1 MRGGSFVEDSQ
12 FTPGDR
18 GSIYKPRRWFNAL
31 SPRYL
36 SFGFI
41 SPYMKLKDTE
51 LMKEED
57 LPEIPLKD
65 DPFRLGRH
73 LEESLRREERSAI
86 LGRREPSLMRALL
99 RAYYPFIIIC
109 IFSLTVI
116 DIIRFSVGFIIKRI
130 VADLQK
136 PMPLRDADKINSV
149 VNFLMVFVI
158 MVFSSI
164 SIPHIVFFQ
173 YRYIFRI
180 YASLATNI
188 LWRGLKKSGGLL
200 VRRSIEKNGLIPPY
214 VMDMKLIEKIKGER
228 PGSSGILGSLSSLL
242 GGSVERK
249 DSPLVEVEMKGS
261 PENEREGGASPSVG
275 GEDVFM
281 AGNSHA
287 IRLNYINIYNVMMG
301 DLFPCS
307 ILLGNLISVILFPLR
322 VLLAS
327 YAISMILKSSLPS
340 RDNNL
345 GWIVNVSLISCIATL
360 TLFISI
366 SAIFQVRSGFLR
378 KPLFYAKD
386 CRLDELRYILSN
398 IRTIKLLNWESF
410 VYRNLVELRTYEMY
424 WRGKRLWLSGFS
436 EIFSFCS
443 SYFSQAVLFTCFGML
458 FKKYFGQFSIPATAT
473 VPIIF
478 SLNTLFTSVSML
490 PDELGY
496 VVQGFVSL
504 CRIQTFLFSRMY
516 DYPLLKDREFAT
528 PWQDGKKRTV
538 PCGVIKRGACS
549 FNQEEVARLWEQE
562 REVLERDFQR
572 VALWYVNATFVRQIY
587 DDPVYRYLHQLG
599 YLRSCGGMDLVY
611 KQLCDRRAEKE
622 GESCVLDVENGGDTA
637 ESAARQ
643 EGGGCSHLVNMTTL
657 TEIASF
663 RKKSSF
669 DRQNVEKILKYF
681 EVAHMTSSLENW
693 PSFDLDVGPESDF
706 RMLGKLSPC
715 LVNLNIKV
723 DYGDLCFIVGDHGS
737 GKTTFVDALLGDLF
751 RIKGDTY
758 LGTEICGEKGDVT
771 ERNVDI
777 VNSNPWIPF
786 GTFKEV
792 ILAGREYDSEVMECV
807 VQVCQLVTDLKMW
820 QLGYN
825 HLIEEYGNNL
835 SNGQRARVS
844 LARSIYRSSS
854 PGGGGSCDAAGAR
867 GRRRRLIC
875 MDSIFEHMDPNVT
888 LSILSCLFSSGTLF
902 REGEEKKK
910 GPAVLKYD
918 ERVLDLVI
926 PSRRREDHAVFIT
939 LNEPTLT
946 YIIRRSGFQTD
957 FKLRF
962 FRISEMTIKELTSEE
977 LAEMVSRSADGLD
990 SQSGTEGRLSDSL
1003 SFSFSSFVD
1012 IEEAGVEDSLRL
1024 PVHGQSRGDEDS
1036 AGSVEHSGD
1045 VGRSEDLEAIR
1056 QASAES
1062 GLHLSGGCSSSR
1074 RNSLSN
1080 PRICL
1085 GENGLLKAMEIEVSK
1100 LISRSGGS
1108 SVAMGMSADSDS
1120 VLRGGGRA
1128 ISDEA
1133 PGIFDENFLELSGH
1147 VKLESYSWYLFGF
1160 FGKKNIISLLVL
1172 FMMLSLLICSIDTIV
1187 ILWSGT
1193 DLDMR
1198 RDMILKKKFDHQ
1210 TISSFGLKYMMIFI
1224 AVTVIASVTKVV
1236 TTYIEI
1242 NSILKSA
1249 IVLHNKILF
1258 EMIISPLTFFD
1269 SLDSQSLVNI
1279 FSMDLGIIDGELNL
1293 GIILKFFSA
1302 MASQGFI
1309 IWSSPICLVIYPFLI
1324 WYYFKYIFKPT
1335 RIQTRESYRFLLN
1348 TYGPLCNKTECNIR
1362 GSSTIRNMGFQDHYK
1377 RDTSNIL
1384 YILQRTFYYSYAIGI
1399 WRLIRTLFFGILLM
1413 FILFICPTISR
1424 ILNFQLPLWI
1434 TRFAHSFQSAILSSF
1449 LVLSLSIIIAFPNT
1463 ITALITDFIDLEK
1476 NMCSVQRF
1484 QILEKQIN
1492 HAIFVERNKSLSSI
1506 GTFSEAN
1513 RSTSLDKTLSSPQAA
1528 NPEDD
1533 DSHTRGLVINNIV
1546 MSYHNNSNV
1555 IFDHLFMSVQP
1566 GEHIGLIGR
1575 TGSGK
1580 SSLFQCILGNY
1591 KLDNGFISLDGV
1603 NIELTSNNYPPGHV
1617 QGNDDGVVAGF
1628 GAGIVSHLIDITPRQ
1643 TYGHSAFE
1651 EHLREIHKSSVG
1663 RNRFIGY
1670 IPQNSIFINNWR
1682 VRDYIDPF
1690 REFSDEEIW
1699 KAVEDLRF
1707 EPLFKDLPKGL
1718 ESVVYSDSYSEGVDK
1733 MMKGRRGGGRRVS
1746 AVLRSWSC
1754 GSSNAIGDNKDLG
1767 RRNEFNHI
1775 NHRYLF
1781 SLSQLRLISL
1791 LRVYLNSSK
1800 YKLILVDEPPII
1812 HNKENNSHQAR
1823 KKEPK
1828 RASQNNVINIRF
1840 HQEKFRQA
1848 SGNNRRQINIKFTN
1862 NSHCHDDDASS
1873 HYCRDHQDEDSRDGL
1888 NGGTQDDKGIDSTC
1902 NIPSISYL
1910 ISKYFKHCI
1919 VIIIAHHMES
1929 IEFCDKVYI
1938 MGKGKIEKVIDL
1950 KETNNSDNLQ
1960 NIFKLIQS

>member
-1 MRGGSFVEDSQ
+1 MAQVGPCKDAGQLPPEAC
-12 FTPGDR
+12 
-18 GSIYKPRRWFNAL
+18 GSIYKPRRWFHAL

-65 DPFRLGRH
+65 DPFKLGRH

-86 LGRREPSLMRALL
+86 LNKREPSLMRALL

-109 IFSLTVI
+109 IFSLTII

-136 PMPLRDADKINSV
+136 PMPLKDADKTGSII
-149 VNFLMVFVI
+149 NFLMVFII
-158 MVFSSI
+158 MLFSSI

-200 VRRSIEKNGLIPPY
+200 VRKSIDKNGLMPPY
-214 VMDMKLIEKIKGER
+214 VMDVKLMEQINSQGSYSRRFGRLWSMFTRSKT
-228 PGSSGILGSLSSLL
+228 GSSSPRNIEMRNSSLK
-242 GGSVERK
+242 K
-249 DSPLVEVEMKGS
+249 DSGVSGSIKSQDNDTLKGYHQ
-261 PENEREGGASPSVG
+261 G
-275 GEDVFM
+275 
-281 AGNSHA
+281 HA
-287 IRLNYINIYNVMMG
+287 VRLNYINIYNVMMG

-322 VLLAS
+322 VMLAS
-327 YAISMILKSSLPS
+327 YAISMILKTSLPS

-345 GWIVNVSLISCIATL
+345 GWIINVSLISCISTL

-386 CRLDELRYILSN
+386 CRLDELRYVLSN

-410 VYRNLVELRTYEMY
+410 VYKNLVELRTYEMY
-424 WRGKRLWLSGFS
+424 WRGRRLWLSGFS

-458 FKKYFGQFSIPATAT
+458 FKRYFGQFSIPATAT

-504 CRIQTFLFSRMY
+504 GRIQRFLFSRIY
-516 DYPLLKDREFAT
+516 DYPLLMDREFI
-528 PWQDGKKRTV
+528 PSKSSKDSH
-538 PCGVIKRGACS
+538 CGVVKSCS
-549 FNQEEVARLWEQE
+549 NMIDQEEVREAQKME
-562 REVLERDFQR
+562 REVIVGTFNQ
-572 VALWYVNATFVRQIY
+572 VALWFIDATFVRQIY

-599 YLRSCGGMDLVY
+599 SLRTCGGMDLVF
-611 KQLCDRRAEKE
+611 KQINDRKSSK
-622 GESCVLDVENGGDTA
+622 ESCVLELDRSETIRD
-637 ESAARQ
+637 R
-643 EGGGCSHLVNMTTL
+643 SHLVNLTTL

-669 DRQNVEKILKYF
+669 DRQNIEKILQYF
-681 EVAHMTSSLENW
+681 ETAHTSNSLENW
-693 PSFDLDVGPESDF
+693 RSFELNVNSESDF
-706 RMLGKLSPC
+706 KMLGRLNPC
-715 LVNLNIKV
+715 LVDLNIKV
-723 DYGDLCFIVGDHGS
+723 SYGEICFIVGDHGS
-737 GKTTFVDALLGDLF
+737 GKTTFIEAILGDLF
-751 RIKGDTY
+751 RIRGDTY
-758 LGTEICGEKGDVT
+758 IGTEMIGVNNVI
-771 ERNVDI
+771 ERNVDVI
-777 VNSNPWIPF
+777 NSNPWIPY
-786 GTFKEV
+786 GTFREI
-792 ILAGREYDSEVMECV
+792 ILAGREYDSEIMECV
-807 VQVCQLVTDLKMW
+807 VQVCQLITDLKMW

-835 SNGQRARVS
+835 SNGQKARVS
-844 LARSIYRSSS
+844 LARSIYQNYCLTSS
-854 PGGGGSCDAAGAR
+854 PDK
-867 GRRRRLIC
+867 RRIIC

-888 LSILSCLFSSGTLF
+888 IGILNSLFSAKMHQESSIF
-902 REGEEKKK
+902 N
-910 GPAVLKYD
+910 KYED
-918 ERVLDLVI
+918 RVLDMVI
-926 PSRRREDHAVFIT
+926 PSRRQGDHAVFIT
-939 LNEPTLT
+939 LNEPTLN
-946 YIIRRSGFQTD
+946 YIMRGGHFSTD

-962 FRISEMTIKELTSEE
+962 FRICEMTLRELTCDQLEEIISKSAEDFDSVPRFIKESSFSEGLSSYRDRLDDQKALEKPQDSNLCAGLT
-977 LAEMVSRSADGLD
+977 
-990 SQSGTEGRLSDSL
+990 QSGCEEQEGPS
-1003 SFSFSSFVD
+1003 
-1012 IEEAGVEDSLRL
+1012 
-1024 PVHGQSRGDEDS
+1024 
-1036 AGSVEHSGD
+1036 
-1045 VGRSEDLEAIR
+1045 DLEIIR
-1056 QASAES
+1056 QASKDVGQSCAN
-1062 GLHLSGGCSSSR
+1062 SR
-1074 RNSLSN
+1074 RNSLST

-1085 GENGLLKAMEIEVSK
+1085 GENGLLKAMEIEVGK
-1100 LISRSGGS
+1100 LVTRSENEGAIGCS
-1108 SVAMGMSADSDS
+1108 QTSPGDLAYAQAMDNNN
-1120 VLRGGGRA
+1120 
-1128 ISDEA
+1128 
-1133 PGIFDENFLELSGH
+1133 IFYENFLELSGH

-1172 FMMLSLLICSIDTIV
+1172 FIMLSLLICSIDTVV

-1198 RDMILKKKFDHQ
+1198 REMMIKKHFDHQ
-1210 TISSFGLKYMMIFI
+1210 AISNLGFKYMMIFI
-1224 AVTVIASVTKVV
+1224 GITFIAFITKIAA
-1236 TTYIEI
+1236 TCIEV

-1249 IVLHNKILF
+1249 IVLHNKILY

-1309 IWSSPICLVIYPFLI
+1309 IWSSPICILIYPFLF

-1362 GSSTIRNMGFQDHYK
+1362 GSSTIRNMGFQDYYK

-1424 ILNFQLPLWI
+1424 ILNFELPIWV
-1434 TRFAHSFQSAILSSF
+1434 TRFAHGFQSALLSSF

-1484 QILEKQIN
+1484 QILEKQIK
-1492 HAIFVERNKSLSSI
+1492 HAISLENNKSLSSI
-1506 GTFSEAN
+1506 GTFSE
-1513 RSTSLDKTLSSPQAA
+1513 TGIKDGIDPLLSSSRSIRFQ
-1528 NPEDD
+1528 DQ
-1533 DSHTRGLVINNIV
+1533 SRGLLINNIV
-1546 MSYHNNSNV
+1546 MSYCNNKNV
-1555 IFDHLFMSVQP
+1555 IFDQLYMSIQP
-1566 GEHIGLIGR
+1566 GEHVGLIGR

-1591 KLDNGFISLDGV
+1591 KLDSGFISLDGT
-1603 NIELTSNNYPPGHV
+1603 NIELQDGRRVDFSTSNAV
-1617 QGNDDGVVAGF
+1617 LSQ
-1628 GAGIVSHLIDITPRQ
+1628 LINSTPRQ
-1643 TYGHSAFE
+1643 RYGHSIFE
-1651 EHLREIHKSSVG
+1651 NCFREMYRSNTG
-1663 RNRFIGY
+1663 RNRCIGY
-1670 IPQNSIFINNWR
+1670 IPQNSIFIKNWR

-1690 REFSDEEIW
+1690 QEFSDEEIW
-1699 KAVEDLRF
+1699 RAVEDLSF
-1707 EPLFKDLPKGL
+1707 EPLFRDLPKGL
-1718 ESVVYSDSYSEGVDK
+1718 ESVVYSDNYSENINK
-1733 MMKGRRGGGRRVS
+1733 MVNSGNGNTSTNTRENKVKKKDTF
-1746 AVLRSWSC
+1746 
-1754 GSSNAIGDNKDLG
+1754 GSENRD
-1767 RRNEFNHI
+1767 F

-1781 SLSQLRLISL
+1781 SLSQLRLVSL
-1791 LRVYLNSSK
+1791 LRVYLNSSR

-1812 HNKENNSHQAR
+1812 HNKENNQVEDT
-1823 KKEPK
+1823 KEDQK
-1828 RASQNNVINIRF
+1828 NLINIRIYK
-1840 HQEKFRQA
+1840 EKVTK
-1848 SGNNRRQINIKFTN
+1848 SGNRRQINIKFKN
-1862 NSHCHDDDASS
+1862 N
-1873 HYCRDHQDEDSRDGL
+1873 
-1888 NGGTQDDKGIDSTC
+1888 QDDTRDNYGTTYNK
-1902 NIPSISYL
+1902 IPSISYL
-1910 ISKYFKHCI
+1910 ISKYFRHCM

-1938 MGKGKIEKVIDL
+1938 MGKGKIENEIDL
-1950 KETNNSDNLQ
+1950 REGGNSRESLQ